1 MTVDVGKGF
10 ALPSA
15 PSSLCFDKEE
25 FMKKDFDVDK
35 FIIDCRKRVPLETLR
50 DDLSVYLKILK
61 SAMIE
66 LINKDYADFVNLSTN
81 LVGMDKA
88 INNLTVPL
96 GQLRE
101 EVLSV
106 RTAMNEAIQAVEEK
120 LRQQQEI
127 QRKKACLQR
136 LMNIT
141 HSVEKIEHLLGI
153 SQTISSVPSS
163 IISPT
168 VPGQLSGQLIER
180 VATEFNKLQFYVTK
194 SKGLPLVEKIKPR
207 IANITTT
214 LQYSLEGSF
223 LEGLEQKDVGVLR
236 QCLRTYALI
245 DKIRDAENL
254 FRQHVVK
261 PYMEDVITETF
272 LRTSSQG
279 LEGLFCKVL
288 DFIPSHCQVL
298 RDITCPGTSSSG
310 EMVRGYDFLVNAVW
324 PEVVANLEARTPSIF
339 APGNPEV
346 FHQKYLISQQF
357 LSKFESLCGT
367 QASAQRLRNHP
378 SFHTFSTKWSLP
390 VYFQI
395 RFQDIA
401 GVLETALV
409 TGLNSAAEPSS
420 KFKLHATCVLWSGLG
435 RCWTDDV
442 YLPALLHRFWKLSLQ
457 QLARYTAW
465 LDQLYDEE
473 IERRKQSLASKPSR
487 ALLVNSASM
496 SQLASLGAG
505 DGGTRSASPIPLSV
519 SPQPQT
525 VQDGGSNHIEPI
537 TMGQIVHLLC
547 DCGTLQCQVP
557 QLYED
562 SIRHRVS
569 AAGLQNDETLKECI
583 QETMTDLNERLP
595 KFRFIVTDE
604 VVLQCSAFIR
614 QVSDIPRL
622 YRRTNREAP
631 SKPST
636 YLNGMV
642 RPLQAFHDEHA
653 VYLDTSQQKEI
664 FLIIFSSLFDQFCE
678 VTGEVLTS
686 VKKMEESLKRL
697 KKVRGSEKN
706 LDKMANTQGLSDD
719 DKIRSQIIIDIEEL
733 EKQVELFGINKSAI
747 TSFSKLQNLSEEA
760 KADMTSV

>member
-10 ALPSA
+10 ALPSG

-25 FMKKDFDVDK
+25 FMKKDFDVDG
-35 FIIDCRKRVPLETLR
+35 FVITCRKRVPLETLR

-88 INNLTVPL
+88 ISNLTVPL

-106 RTAMNEAIQAVEEK
+106 RTAMNEAMKAVEEK

-127 QRKKACLQR
+127 QKKKACLQR
-136 LMNIT
+136 LLNIT
-141 HSVEKIEHLLGI
+141 HSVEKIEQLLGI
-153 SQTISSVPSS
+153 SHSASSSTASVSNTSS
-163 IISPT
+163 A
-168 VPGQLSGQLIER
+168 GQLSGQLIER

-223 LEGLEQKDVGVLR
+223 LEGLEQEDVGMLR

-245 DKIRDAENL
+245 DKIRDAESL

-261 PYMEDVITETF
+261 PYMEEVISETF
-272 LRTSSQG
+272 LRSSQQG
-279 LEGLFCKVL
+279 LEGMFNKVL
-288 DFIPSHCQVL
+288 DFVPTHCHVL
-298 RDITCPGTSSSG
+298 RNITCPGTSSG

-324 PEVVANLEARTPSIF
+324 PEIVANLEARTPSIF

-346 FHQKYLISQQF
+346 FHQKYLISQRF
-357 LSKFESLCGT
+357 VKKFETLCAT
-367 QASAQRLRNHP
+367 QASVQRLRNHP
-378 SFHTFSTKWSLP
+378 SYHTFTTKWSLP

-401 GVLETALV
+401 GALETALV
-409 TGLNSAAEPSS
+409 TGLNSPSGGEW
-420 KFKLHATCVLWSGLG
+420 KLHATDTLWAGLQ
-435 RCWTDDV
+435 RCWTEEV

-457 QLARYTAW
+457 QMARHASW
-465 LDQLYDEE
+465 LDQLYDDEM
-473 IERRKQSLASKPSR
+473 ERRRQSLSSKPSR
-487 ALLVNSASM
+487 GSLPTSAST
-496 SQLASLGAG
+496 SQLMSLG
-505 DGGTRSASPIPLSV
+505 DGGRSGSPTPRSASP
-519 SPQPQT
+519 QPQGQ
-525 VQDGGSNHIEPI
+525 QDGGAGGSLCEPI
-537 TMGQIVHLLC
+537 TTGQIVCLLC
-547 DCGTLQCQVP
+547 DASRLQDKIP
-557 QLYED
+557 EMYETF
-562 SIRHRVS
+562 IRPKVLAS
-569 AAGLQNDETLKECI
+569 GLQSDDALKECI
-583 QETMTDLNERLP
+583 QENASALQERLP
-595 KFRFIVTDE
+595 KFRSMVTDE
-604 VVLQCSAFIR
+604 IVVQCSAFIR

-631 SKPST
+631 SKPSG
-636 YLNGMV
+636 YLTGMV
-642 RPLQAFHDEHA
+642 RPLRLFSDEHA
-653 VYLDTSQQKEI
+653 ADLGTSQLAEI
-664 FLIIFSSLFDQFCE
+664 MMIVFSSLIDQFCE

-697 KKVRGSEKN
+697 KKVRGS
-706 LDKMANTQGLSDD
+706 DKASSNQGMSDD

-733 EKQVELFGINKSAI
+733 GKQMELFGIEKDTVSR
-747 TSFSKLQNLSEEA
+747 FSRLHTLAEEA
-760 KADMTSV
+760 KSDMTTV

>member
-10 ALPSA
+10 ALPSG

-35 FIIDCRKRVPLETLR
+35 FVIECRKRVPLETLR
-50 DDLSVYLKILK
+50 DDLGVYLKILK

-88 INNLTVPL
+88 ISNLTVPL

-106 RTAMNEAIQAVEEK
+106 RTAMNDAIQAVEEK

-141 HSVEKIEHLLGI
+141 HSVEKIE
-153 SQTISSVPSS
+153 Q
-163 IISPT
+163 
-168 VPGQLSGQLIER
+168 QLSGQLIER

-223 LEGLEQKDVGVLR
+223 LEGLESEDVGVLR

-254 FRQHVVK
+254 FREHVVK
-261 PYMEDVITETF
+261 PYMQEVISEAF
-272 LRTSSQG
+272 LRSSSQG
-279 LEGLFCKVL
+279 LEGMFAKVL
-288 DFIPSHCQVL
+288 NFVPTHCRVL
-298 RDITCPGTSSSG
+298 RDITCPGASSG

-324 PEVVANLEARTPSIF
+324 PEIVANLEARTPSIF

-346 FHQKYLISQQF
+346 FHQKYLTSQAF
-357 LSKFESLCGT
+357 LAKFESLCGT
-367 QASAQRLRNHP
+367 QASVQRLRAHP
-378 SFHTFSTKWSLP
+378 SYHTFSIKWSLP

-395 RFQDIA
+395 RFQEIA
-401 GVLETALV
+401 GSLETALV
-409 TGLNSAAEPSS
+409 TGLNSAGEASEW
-420 KFKLHATCVLWSGLG
+420 KLHATHTLWSGLE
-435 RCWTDDV
+435 RCWHDDV
-442 YLPALLHRFWKLSLQ
+442 YLPALLHRLWKLSLQ
-457 QLARYTAW
+457 QMARHVNW
-465 LDQLYDEE
+465 MDQLYEDEL
-473 IERRKQSLASKPSR
+473 ERRRQSLASKPSK
-487 ALLVNSASM
+487 ASLTGSASTN
-496 SQLASLGAG
+496 QLTALGGG
-505 DGGTRSASPIPLSV
+505 DAARSSSPVPRPS
-519 SPQPQT
+519 SPQPQQ
-525 VQDGGSNHIEPI
+525 VQDGTSTAEPI
-537 TMGQIVHLLC
+537 TTGQIVCLLC
-547 DCGTLQCQVP
+547 DASRLQEKIP
-557 QLYED
+557 QFYE
-562 SIRHRVS
+562 STVRPKVF
-569 AAGLQNDETLKECI
+569 AAGLHNDGVLRECI
-583 QETMTDLNERLP
+583 QENVSAVEERLP
-595 KFRFIVTDE
+595 KFRTIVTDE
-604 VVLQCSAFIR
+604 ILTQCSAFIR

-631 SKPST
+631 SKASG
-636 YLNGMV
+636 YLSGMV
-642 RPLQAFHDEHA
+642 RPLRLFSDEHA
-653 VYLDTSQQKEI
+653 KDLGSDHNSQI
-664 FLIIFSSLFDQFCE
+664 MLIIFSSLVDQFCE

-697 KKVRGSEKN
+697 KKVRGSEK
-706 LDKMANTQGLSDD
+706 ANTTQGLSDD

-733 EKQVELFGINKSAI
+733 GKQMETFGVDRGSV
-747 TSFSKLQNLSEEA
+747 SGFSKLQALAEEA
-760 KADMTSV
+760 KSDMTSK